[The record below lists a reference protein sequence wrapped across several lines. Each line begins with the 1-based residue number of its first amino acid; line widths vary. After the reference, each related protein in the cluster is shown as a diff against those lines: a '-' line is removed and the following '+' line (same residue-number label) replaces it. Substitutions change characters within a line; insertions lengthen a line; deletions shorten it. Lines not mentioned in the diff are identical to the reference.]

1 MDEDVAVWDRWLRVV
16 GVVGVRD
23 ANDMDFVR
31 PVVKLGW
38 RRGVK

>member
-31 PVVKLGW
+31 LVVKLGW